1 MPEEE
6 DVNTLRNRLNN
17 CPSCG
22 TPFNAGGTFA
32 AHSEGH
38 SSGPSQRDNE
48 GGSGS
53 RRMRSSWW
61 DDLNNW
67 LNRFLANPGYR
78 FLVFLFAF
86 MSMFA
91 IFMAVFLGLFVIV
104 YFKSVSCR
112 AQ

>member
-1 MPEEE
+1 MQSKGN
-6 DVNTLRNRLNN
+6 VNTEPNTLTNRPNKCL
-17 CPSCG
+17 SCG
-22 TPFNAGGTFA
+22 APVNAEGTPA

-48 GGSGS
+48 GASGS
-53 RRMRSSWW
+53 RGTRSSWW
-61 DDLNNW
+61 DDLKNW
-67 LNRFLANPGYR
+67 LNRFLANPGYL

-104 YFKSVSCR
+104 YFK
-112 AQ
+112 